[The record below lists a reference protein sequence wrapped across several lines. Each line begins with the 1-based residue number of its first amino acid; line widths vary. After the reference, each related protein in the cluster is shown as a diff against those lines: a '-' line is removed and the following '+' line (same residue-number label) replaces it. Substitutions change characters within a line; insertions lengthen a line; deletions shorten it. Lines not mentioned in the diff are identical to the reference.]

1 MSKLRKWL
9 AGCLMALAS
18 GVAQSQEAKE
28 YNPPEPDRLASAGCK
43 HADMMASMDQHV
55 REMHAMRDKMAAATT
70 PQEREALMAE
80 HMKTMQETMARMKR
94 MGCMAM
100 MERMDSS
107 PSK

>member
-1 MSKLRKWL
+1 MSKLQKWL

-28 YNPPEPDRLASAGCK
+28 HHPPEPDGTAPAGCK
-43 HADMMASMDQHV
+43 HEDMMASMDQHM
-55 REMHAMRDKMAAATT
+55 REMHAMRDKMAAAKT

-80 HMKTMQETMARMKR
+80 HRKAMQEAMARMKR
-94 MGCMAM
+94 MGCMGM
-100 MERMDSS
+100 MERMDCS